1 MQSVPILENTDFWA
15 LTQGNVYIWLM
26 VLTRLSGLMITL
38 PALSQ
43 ERIPRT
49 VRVAMVGLMT
59 VVIAPVVPLPKMAPH
74 GGWTLAGFMACELFV
89 GLILGTVVTWL
100 IEMVGMAGQLL
111 DMQMGFAFA
120 QMVDPAT
127 SNQQAFSGTIL
138 TQITL
143 LFIVVSGLHHK
154 MILALVESYRILPMG
169 QGPPIRPLEL
179 VTLFGSLLGKG
190 LQLAMP
196 VLVVLMCINVLESF
210 AAKFMPQLQLIQLSF
225 PLKITIGLFVLGYML
240 QEFSSWLQPLLVI
253 MPEWGLKLLGG

>member
-1 MQSVPILENTDFWA
+1 
-15 LTQGNVYIWLM
+15 
-26 VLTRLSGLMITL
+26 
-38 PALSQ
+38 
-43 ERIPRT
+43 
-49 VRVAMVGLMT
+49 
-59 VVIAPVVPLPKMAPH
+59 
-74 GGWTLAGFMACELFV
+74 
-89 GLILGTVVTWL
+89 
-100 IEMVGMAGQLL
+100 MVGMAGQLL